1 MDDVLRKKLSDL
13 NIPPPLNLWTDIAT
27 RLDTEF
33 DPADALLASRLDE
46 TAIAPP
52 PSSWKLI
59 SASLVSSTEHRQ
71 TIEVDTTTNIPAASV
86 PVPLRK
92 IPWQRWAAAAMIAGL
107 VFIGGLVYFNSTQTS
122 DNIVDNTPA
131 TKAGSG
137 IVTQSSPGL
146 SDSQYH
152 SDQFAILPS
161 ASALSRM
168 GKRSVRSNK
177 DGVDFAAI
185 PLPEPANIG
194 NRPEI
199 QAPPIRD
206 HSGRIILDLSLVAD
220 PLLAYIPVT
229 APNGSLTK
237 ISTKFVDCITY
248 LNNHPTPDDSE
259 QARGCLDRFRKWR
272 ATLLT
277 EAAFVP
283 AASNFFDIFELQ
295 QLIQER

>member
-13 NIPPPLNLWTDIAT
+13 NIPPPVNLWTDIVT

-33 DPADALLASRLDE
+33 DPADALISSRLED
-46 TAIAPP
+46 TSIAPP
-52 PSSWKLI
+52 PAYWKLI
-59 SASLVSSTEHRQ
+59 SASLGSQTEH
-71 TIEVDTTTNIPAASV
+71 NSAPA
-86 PVPLRK
+86 PVRK
-92 IPWQRWAAAAMIAGL
+92 MAWQRWAAAIVTGL
-107 VFIGGLVYFNSTQTS
+107 VFIGGVVYFNAKQAP
-122 DNIVDNTPA
+122 DKIVDNLPA
-131 TKAGSG
+131 NKSGSG
-137 IVTQSSPGL
+137 VVTPTSPGL
-146 SDSQYH
+146 SDSQYN
-152 SDQFAILPS
+152 SDLFSISPS

-168 GKRSVRSNK
+168 DRRSGRSNK
-177 DGVDFAAI
+177 DGSEFADI

-206 HSGRIILDLSLVAD
+206 GSGRIILDLSVVAD

-237 ISTKFVDCITY
+237 ISTKFFDCITY
-248 LNNHPTPDDSE
+248 LNNRPTPEDSE